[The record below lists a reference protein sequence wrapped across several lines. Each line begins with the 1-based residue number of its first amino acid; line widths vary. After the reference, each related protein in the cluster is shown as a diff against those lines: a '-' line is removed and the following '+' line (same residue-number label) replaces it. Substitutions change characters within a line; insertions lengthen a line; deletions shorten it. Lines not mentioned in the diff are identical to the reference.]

1 MKFLVH
7 LNTNID
13 ISSNLN
19 EAKLFFA
26 KHKIDID
33 FSSIQ
38 TNIPVSIKSYKT
50 VQGFNPITGKK
61 GDIKYYG
68 ISNALSLENSYD
80 GNIFVW
86 DLDTVKQ
93 PTDGVIT
100 SWTTNYIQLAINKYL
115 KDKGGIT
122 NRITHEIMHYLC
134 VLANKKGFKTTDEMD
149 ITSDGKAFYKN
160 DEPNAVDGNYAR
172 TFKNLQPFI
181 NSLQKPMYKYF
192 SESEVKK
199 YKVKQELWTVLD
211 KAREMASTP
220 FIITSGLRTP
230 EQNANVGG
238 KPNSSHLRGL
248 AVDLLCS
255 DNLKRTMMIKGI
267 LNCGTPVF
275 LEIAKGHLHIDLDSS
290 IHQMGMTIVLDD
302 E

>member
-7 LNTNID
+7 LNTSID

-26 KHKIDID
+26 KHNIDID

-61 GDIKYYG
+61 GEIKYYG

-100 SWTTNYIQLAINKYL
+100 SWTTNYIQVAINKYL
-115 KDKGGIT
+115 KEKGGIT
-122 NRITHEIMHYLC
+122 NRITHEIIHYLC

-192 SESEVKK
+192 SEKEIVGLKPK
-199 YKVKQELWTVLD
+199 LVEMLD
-211 KAREMASTP
+211 KARGIAGIP
-220 FIITSGLRTP
+220 FKITSGYRTT
-230 EQNANVGG
+230 EHNAQVGG
-238 KPNSSHLRGL
+238 VSDSSHTTGL
-248 AVDLLCS
+248 AVDLLVKDGVS
-255 DNLKRTMMIKGI
+255 GGKILLALVQAGFTRFGFYKDGHIHVDIDNTKPNPCYWVK
-267 LNCGTPVF
+267 
-275 LEIAKGHLHIDLDSS
+275 
-290 IHQMGMTIVLDD
+290 
-302 E
+302 

>member
-100 SWTTNYIQLAINKYL
+100 SWTTDYIQVAINKYL

-134 VLANKKGFKTTDEMD
+134 FLANKKGFKTTDEMD
-149 ITSDGKAFYKN
+149 ITSDGRAFYKN

-192 SESEVKK
+192 SEKEIVGLKPK
-199 YKVKQELWTVLD
+199 LVEMLD
-211 KAREMASTP
+211 KARGIAGIP
-220 FIITSGLRTP
+220 FKITSGYRTT
-230 EQNANVGG
+230 EHNAQVGG
-238 KPNSSHLRGL
+238 VSDSSHTTGL
-248 AVDLLCS
+248 AVDLLIKDGVS
-255 DNLKRTMMIKGI
+255 GGKILLALVQAGFTRLGFYKDGHIHVDIDNTKPNPCYWVK
-267 LNCGTPVF
+267 
-275 LEIAKGHLHIDLDSS
+275 
-290 IHQMGMTIVLDD
+290 
-302 E
+302 

>member
-13 ISSNLN
+13 ILSNLN

-26 KHKIDID
+26 KHNVDID

-68 ISNALSLENSYD
+68 ISNALSLENNYD

-100 SWTTNYIQLAINKYL
+100 SWTTDYIQIAINKYL

-192 SESEVKK
+192 SEKEIVGLKPK
-199 YKVKQELWTVLD
+199 LVEMLD
-211 KAREMASTP
+211 KARGIAGIP
-220 FIITSGLRTP
+220 FKITSGYRTT
-230 EQNANVGG
+230 EHNAQVGG
-238 KPNSSHLRGL
+238 VSDSSHTTGL
-248 AVDLLCS
+248 AVDLLIKDGVS
-255 DNLKRTMMIKGI
+255 GGKILLALVQAGFTRFGFYKDGHIHVDIDNTKPNPCYWVK
-267 LNCGTPVF
+267 
-275 LEIAKGHLHIDLDSS
+275 
-290 IHQMGMTIVLDD
+290 
-302 E
+302 

>member
-26 KHKIDID
+26 KHNIDID

-61 GDIKYYG
+61 GEIKYYG

-100 SWTTNYIQLAINKYL
+100 SWTTNYIQVAINKYL
-115 KDKGGIT
+115 KEKGGIT
-122 NRITHEIMHYLC
+122 NRITHEIIHYLC

-160 DEPNAVDGNYAR
+160 DEPDAPNGNYAR
-172 TFKNLQPFI
+172 TFKNLQHFI

-192 SESEVKK
+192 SEKEIVGLKPK
-199 YKVKQELWTVLD
+199 LVEMLD
-211 KAREMASTP
+211 KARGIAGIP
-220 FIITSGLRTP
+220 FKITSGYRTT
-230 EQNANVGG
+230 EHNAQVGG
-238 KPNSSHLRGL
+238 VSDSSHTTGL
-248 AVDLLCS
+248 AVDLLVKDGVS
-255 DNLKRTMMIKGI
+255 GGKILLALVQAGFTRFGFYKDGHIHVDIDNTKPNPCYWVK
-267 LNCGTPVF
+267 
-275 LEIAKGHLHIDLDSS
+275 
-290 IHQMGMTIVLDD
+290 
-302 E
+302 